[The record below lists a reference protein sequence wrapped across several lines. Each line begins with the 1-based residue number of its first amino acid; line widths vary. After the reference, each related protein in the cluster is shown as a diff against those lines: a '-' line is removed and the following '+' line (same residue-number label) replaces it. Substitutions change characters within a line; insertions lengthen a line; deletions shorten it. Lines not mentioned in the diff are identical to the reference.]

1 MKGSTFI
8 IICIVLAVI
17 GYFVY
22 GLMWQVAPP
31 EPLHRDGNGLFPG
44 EINDPNWPA
53 PIIAWARDS
62 TCSDSTKCPPNGEG
76 CAFKN
81 FVVQKDTT
89 YYLTVMYFNGD
100 TTKPSCR
107 TCGSV
112 YGDRNVVA
120 NLVTACPTGGP
131 WTTTMNLKPGVT
143 YTVEA
148 CLQTCPNVPGCKCG
162 ERVQADA
169 VVSMRR
175 LF

>member
-44 EINDPNWPA
+44 EINDPNWPV
-53 PIIAWARDS
+53 PIIAWVADS
-62 TCSDSTKCPPNGEG
+62 TCSDSTKCPPTGEG
-76 CAFKN
+76 CGFKN

-89 YYLTVMYFNGD
+89 YFLTVSYFNRD
-100 TTKPSCR
+100 TLNPSCR
-107 TCGSV
+107 TCGTV
-112 YGDRNVVA
+112 YGDHKVVA
-120 NLVTACPTGGP
+120 NLVTACPTGGE
-131 WTTTMNLKPGVT
+131 WVTVMRLVPGVT